1 MMNILTCYTSSTIFP
16 VMRNHTSIR
25 GENDSNYANHADITT
40 QICWCCFVVVVVV
53 VDMVI
58 VVLIFVAVKMFSIR
72 DQLTLLDVIF
82 DVVVVFVSNPTT
94 VLRLCCVLLMLGL
107 WQYDLILL
115 GTQWIFVAL
124 KCSLLLYIPDY
135 LSGNIKSLNVK
146 YLVVM

>member
-1 MMNILTCYTSSTIFP
+1 MDKEVNKFWNRLFFCRNKQNSFYTFMT
-16 VMRNHTSIR
+16 M
-25 GENDSNYANHADITT
+25 
-40 QICWCCFVVVVVV
+40 
-53 VDMVI
+53 I
-58 VVLIFVAVKMFSIR
+58 VVALSHYVQLWSINVN
-72 DQLTLLDVIF
+72 LMVMEATVEFLWWMVCKVI
-82 DVVVVFVSNPTT
+82 FVSNPKT